1 MAGSLVSVEVLGA
14 PELIAKFRAV
24 SQIAARDLGY
34 IMYRSAIFCREA
46 AISNC
51 PVVTGNLASSI
62 KESKL
67 GVYSWEV
74 TASSLEGSD
83 PAGTGKNSKEYA
95 SFVEYGTSRMSGRF
109 YMRAAYN
116 ATVPFTNAQV
126 AALAAKLQVVL

>member
-1 MAGSLVSVEVLGA
+1 MAGTLVHVEVLGA
-14 PELIAKFRAV
+14 PEVIAKFRAI

-34 IMYRSAIFCREA
+34 IMYRSAIFCKEA
-46 AISNC
+46 AVSNC

-62 KESKL
+62 KESKM

-74 TASSLEGSD
+74 TASSLEGSV
-83 PAGTGKNSKEYA
+83 PEKNSKEYA
-95 SFVEYGTSRMSGRF
+95 SFVEYGTSRMGGRF

-126 AALAAKLQVVL
+126 AALAAKLAVV